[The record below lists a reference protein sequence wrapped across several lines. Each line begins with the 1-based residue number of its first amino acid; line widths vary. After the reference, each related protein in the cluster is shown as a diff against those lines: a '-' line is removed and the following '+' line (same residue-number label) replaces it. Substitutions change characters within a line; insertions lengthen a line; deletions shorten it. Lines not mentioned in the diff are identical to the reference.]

1 MTNFF
6 PAASR
11 GSMTRSSASKALSA
25 NKVSACIWGRST
37 SAPCRSWACPAVRK
51 KASGFPRASTMAW
64 ILVLN
69 PPLLRPIAWSSPSF
83 FERRRCAD
91 VRVRWCCR
99 TSRMNLDWIAK
110 TFRQVAPRYAGAIT
124 VKYRLDE
131 QPVILGGDADMAFTA
146 GQNILDPVPLIVPK
160 GVAAHLSAPNQLT
173 SYESR
178 SYTLGNRLI
187 EDAP

>member
-1 MTNFF
+1 
-6 PAASR
+6 
-11 GSMTRSSASKALSA
+11 
-25 NKVSACIWGRST
+25 
-37 SAPCRSWACPAVRK
+37 
-51 KASGFPRASTMAW
+51 
-64 ILVLN
+64 
-69 PPLLRPIAWSSPSF
+69 
-83 FERRRCAD
+83 
-91 VRVRWCCR
+91 
-99 TSRMNLDWIAK
+99 MNLDWIAK
-110 TFRQVAPRYAGAIT
+110 TFRQVAPRYACAIT